1 MCVRGF
7 LRAVIPVASDALHA
21 GLLWVRVV
29 AKWTSQW
36 GSSVSRDAREALGSV
51 AADCGTKSWAR
62 FYNLE
67 KLSIFLHVHIA
78 SCYCISDRYHIFFAF
93 VPAFCLIMAEAQ
105 SFSGLSS
112 GH

>member
-21 GLLWVRVV
+21 GLLWVHAV
-29 AKWTSQW
+29 
-36 GSSVSRDAREALGSV
+36 GELSVSGGSG
-51 AADCGTKSWAR
+51 GTGQCRCRLW
-62 FYNLE
+62 NE
-67 KLSIFLHVHIA
+67 KLGQILQLGKVEHLTEIFLHVHIA

-93 VPAFCLIMAEAQ
+93 VPAFCLIMVEAQ